1 MNLKN
6 AVEYSKI
13 PITLSSS
20 TTAQESLAE
29 ACHELVGWGERDSGI
44 LTGLYKSTG
53 SFSLEGEGWDKG
65 DIKGCFYS
73 PLPNPLGNCS
83 CVALPPVSLQS
94 SNRRG
99 GLGRLANHCIY
110 STKKLCRYLCTQ
122 WVPIAVL
129 GS

>member
-44 LTGLYKSTG
+44 LTIGTGIYRSTG
-53 SFSLEGEGWDKG
+53 SFSLEGEGWDEG

-83 CVALPPVSLQS
+83 CVALPPASLQS

-99 GLGRLANHCIY
+99 G
-110 STKKLCRYLCTQ
+110 
-122 WVPIAVL
+122 
-129 GS
+129 

>member
-44 LTGLYKSTG
+44 LNCGFRIMTT
-53 SFSLEGEGWDKG
+53 SL
-65 DIKGCFYS
+65 
-73 PLPNPLGNCS
+73 
-83 CVALPPVSLQS
+83 
-94 SNRRG
+94 
-99 GLGRLANHCIY
+99 
-110 STKKLCRYLCTQ
+110 
-122 WVPIAVL
+122 
-129 GS
+129 